1 MVIVAAGE
9 GSPYAKQRTP
19 NSELRTPNSE
29 LRTSKHQVNLEL
41 YIARR
46 LRTGDKNSRLSA
58 PSVRIATIGI
68 ALGLTVMILA
78 VAIITGF
85 KQEVSDKV
93 IGIGSHIRISNFDS
107 NNSFESHP
115 IDRDSIFV
123 RSLMETGNVKAIQAY
138 TTKPG
143 IIRANEQ
150 MQGIVLKGYDS
161 SFDPSFINN
170 NLTEGKATNFG
181 NTQRSDSVLISRI
194 TADALLLNVGDDFIT
209 YFFQDRIKARKFIVA
224 GIFNTNLTEFDELFL
239 LCDLRHI
246 QSLNKWER
254 NQISGYE
261 VTIKDF
267 EKIDEIAYETYL
279 LSANRL
285 DKKGSSLISRNI
297 KEIYPQIFGWL
308 DIIDV
313 NVWVILVLMLLVSGV
328 NMISGVLILILERS
342 TTIGILKAMGQPD
355 WNIRKV
361 FLYLSGFLVT
371 RGMLWGNAIAISICL
386 LQQHFS
392 IIPLDPVNYYVDAVP
407 INLKL
412 THLLLLNIGTLVTIV
427 AMMVIPSVLITK
439 ISPIKSIQFD

>member
-1 MVIVAAGE
+1 
-9 GSPYAKQRTP
+9 
-19 NSELRTPNSE
+19 
-29 LRTSKHQVNLEL
+29 VNLEL

-46 LRTGDKNSRLSA
+46 LRTGDNKSRLSA
-58 PSVRIATIGI
+58 PSARIATIGI
-68 ALGLTVMILA
+68 ALGLTVMIMA

-85 KQEVSDKV
+85 KQEVKDKV
-93 IGIGSHIRISNFDS
+93 IGIGAHIRISNFDS

-115 IDRDSIFV
+115 IERDSIFV
-123 RSLMETGNVKAIQAY
+123 NTLMETGDIKAIQAY
-138 TTKPG
+138 ATKPG
-143 IIRANEQ
+143 IIKANEQ
-150 MQGIVLKGYDS
+150 MQGVVLKGYDS
-161 SFDPSFINN
+161 SFDPTFINK
-170 NLTEGKATNFG
+170 NLEEGQAISFG
-181 NTQRSDSVLISRI
+181 NSQRSDSVLISRV
-194 TADALLLNVGDDFIT
+194 TADALLLKVGDSFTT
-209 YFFQDRIKARKFIVA
+209 YFFQNRIKARKFIVA

-246 QSLNKWER
+246 QRLNGWNPK
-254 NQISGYE
+254 QISGYE
-261 VTIKDF
+261 ATIKDF
-267 EKIDEIAYETYL
+267 EQLDDIAYETYL

-285 DKKGSSLISRNI
+285 DKEGSSLISRSI

-313 NVWVILVLMLLVSGV
+313 NVWIILILMLLVSGV

-342 TTIGILKAMGQPD
+342 TTIGILKAMGNPD
-355 WNIRKV
+355 WSIRKV

-371 RGMLWGNAIAISICL
+371 RGMLWGNIIAISICL

-392 IIPLDPVNYYVDAVP
+392 LIPLDPVNYYVDAVP

-412 THLLLLNIGTLVTIV
+412 THLLLLNIGTLITIV

>member
-1 MVIVAAGE
+1 M
-9 GSPYAKQRTP
+9 
-19 NSELRTPNSE
+19 
-29 LRTSKHQVNLEL
+29 NLEL
-41 YIARR
+41 HIARR

-78 VAIITGF
+78 TAVITGF
-85 KQEVSDKV
+85 KKEVKDKV
-93 IGIGSHIRISNFDS
+93 IGIGAHIRISNFDS

-115 IDRDSIFV
+115 IERDSVFIQ
-123 RSLMETGNVKAIQAY
+123 SLFETGNIKAIQAY
-138 TTKPG
+138 ATKPG

-161 SFDPSFINN
+161 SFDPSFIYN
-170 NLTEGKATNFG
+170 NLVEGHAISFG
-181 NTQRSDSVLISRI
+181 NEKRSDSVLISRT
-194 TADALLLNVGDDFIT
+194 TANTLLLNVGDHFNT
-209 YFFQDRIKARKFIVA
+209 YFFQDRIKARKFTVA

-246 QSLNKWER
+246 QRLNKWET

-261 VTIKDF
+261 VSINDF
-267 EKIDEIAYETYL
+267 DNIDDISYQTYL

-285 DKKGSSLISRNI
+285 DKTGSSLISRNI

-313 NVWVILVLMLLVSGV
+313 NVWIILILMLLVSGV

-371 RGMLWGNAIAISICL
+371 RGMLWGNFIAISLCL
-386 LQQHFS
+386 LQHYFS
-392 IIPLDPVNYYVDAVP
+392 IIPLDPINYYVDAVP
-407 INLKL
+407 INLKIS
-412 THLLLLNIGTLVTIV
+412 HLLLLNIGTLITIIT
-427 AMMVIPSVLITK
+427 MMVIPSILITK

>member
-1 MVIVAAGE
+1 MLQLKEQCIE
-9 GSPYAKQRTP
+9 GGGQQQ
-19 NSELRTPNSE
+19 EM
-29 LRTSKHQVNLEL
+29 NLEL

-46 LRTGDKNSRLSA
+46 LRTGDKDSRLSA

-85 KQEVSDKV
+85 KQEVRDKV

-115 IDRDSIFV
+115 IERDSLFIN
-123 RSLMETGNVKAIQAY
+123 SLKETGHINAIQAY
-138 TTKPG
+138 ATKPG

-150 MQGIVLKGYDS
+150 MQGIVLKGYDD

-170 NLTEGKATNFG
+170 NLIEGRAINFG
-181 NTQRSDSVLISRI
+181 NNSRSDSVLISRV
-194 TADALLLNVGDDFIT
+194 TANALHLNVGDKFNT
-209 YFFQDRIKARKFIVA
+209 YFFLDRIKARRFIVA

-246 QSLNKWER
+246 QSLNKWKS

-261 VTIKDF
+261 VTINDF
-267 EKIDEIAYETYL
+267 DEIDEIAYQTYL

-313 NVWVILVLMLLVSGV
+313 NVWIILALMLLVSGV

-342 TTIGILKAMGQPD
+342 TTIGILKAMGKPD

-361 FLYLSGFLVT
+361 FLYLSGFLVA
-371 RGMLWGNAIAISICL
+371 RGMLWGNFIAISICL
-386 LQQHFS
+386 LQQHFN
-392 IIPLDPVNYYVDAVP
+392 IIPLDPINYYVDSVP
-407 INLKL
+407 VNLKL
-412 THLLLLNIGTLVTIV
+412 THLLLLNVGTLVTIV